1 MKDPM
6 ILPKNHRATTST
18 AARLLAAAGTLA
30 LVGAAL
36 TSCSSTASADAENP
50 NYTTEPS
57 DSFPVTIEHEY
68 GETVIPSEP
77 QRIVVVGL
85 TEQDI
90 LLELGVT
97 PIATTE
103 WYGEQ
108 PYAVWPWAT
117 DLLGDAEP
125 TVLSTTDG
133 FEYEKIASLKP
144 DLIIGTNAG
153 MTEDNYEKLA
163 EIAPTVT
170 NEEGAGLYFSDWQD
184 QTKLVAKAV
193 GRSAE
198 GEALISGVEEAYAKA
213 AAEHPEFA
221 GLTASFS
228 QGGPWDGNMW
238 VYPDGLNTDFL
249 TDLGFTITPGLEKY
263 VPSEGGQAQ
272 IAAEN
277 MGVIDADVIVFATES
292 PDAVQEVLDFGTTS
306 SLGAVTGGHAV
317 FTDEVLAGAIYFLT
331 PLSQKYVLE
340 NLVPRLADA
349 VAGTAP
355 QNVDG

>member
-1 MKDPM
+1 M
-6 ILPKNHRATTST
+6 IAPKLHRATATT
-18 AARLLAAAGTLA
+18 AARLLAATSA
-30 LVGAAL
+30 LVLVGVAL
-36 TSCSSTASADAENP
+36 TACSSTAAAVAENP
-50 NYTTEPS
+50 DYTTEPS
-57 DSFPVTIEHEY
+57 DTFPVTIEHEY
-68 GETVIPSEP
+68 GQAVIPSEP

-108 PYAVWPWAT
+108 PSAVWPWAT
-117 DLLGDAEP
+117 ELLGDAEP

-133 FEYEKIASLKP
+133 LEYEKIASLKP
-144 DLIIGTNAG
+144 DLIIGTNSG
-153 MTEDNYEKLA
+153 MTEENYEKLA
-163 EIAPTVT
+163 QIAPTVT
-170 NEEGAGLYFSDWQD
+170 NEEGAGLYFADWQD
-184 QTKLVAKAV
+184 QTRTVARAV
-193 GRSAE
+193 GRSAQ
-198 GEALISGVEEAYAKA
+198 GEALITGVEEAYAAA

-249 TDLGFTITPGLEKY
+249 TDLGFTITPGLEQY

-292 PDAVQEVLDFGTTS
+292 PDAVQEVLQFGTTS
-306 SLGAVTGGHAV
+306 SLSAVTGGHAV

-340 NLVPRLADA
+340 KLVPRLADA
-349 VAGTAP
+349 VRGEAP
-355 QNVDG
+355 QRTDG